1 MLRWCTICK
10 SMYNDS
16 INRTSTH
23 DNLGS
28 LIAEKLQN
36 NRVFLLFCLKKNGD
50 SRFVQSSFMC
60 SLLVDYCLS
69 ALFCSLSIRFPIKA
83 AECPFGNFILLN
95 IIICE
100 WQPVL
105 DTEVYPVVM
114 QASQLIWRSSWWWS
128 YGCWIYNY
136 MCSQ

>member
-1 MLRWCTICK
+1 MKLPNGHSAALIGKRIDNCTICK

-50 SRFVQSSFMC
+50 SRFVKQSNIFTLPKNGS
-60 SLLVDYCLS
+60 SSY
-69 ALFCSLSIRFPIKA
+69 R
-83 AECPFGNFILLN
+83 LN
-95 IIICE
+95 SNKR
-100 WQPVL
+100 
-105 DTEVYPVVM
+105 YH
-114 QASQLIWRSSWWWS
+114 S
-128 YGCWIYNY
+128 
-136 MCSQ
+136 